1 MSNPS
6 SSSSIE
12 NLTLLF
18 TNLLKYKQKYEDAE
32 FLFDNRIPISSV
44 KRIISVERL
53 TKDADLIE
61 EDYNYYLQNIVLVYE
76 DNKRRIH
83 IAIPPNIIPND
94 KKETLA
100 NIKKVVI
107 TDKIK
112 MIKQIIQ
119 EAVMKKKLDN
129 YIAVSPFVTQLPNG
143 EIIYYTD
150 KITVSDNLFPVI
162 GFFYVNGD
170 IYTNDPEVLKF
181 AARYIIE
188 LNGIKVNSLKELI
201 QMFIKLMDKFYITGD
216 TLANFRDNDKI
227 EFGETCLTPL
237 YPEDVIIY
245 TSNFEAEIGC
255 GLRLKKGIIAFSYEW
270 VAASPDVWSALT

>member
-1 MSNPS
+1 MSNLPSPS
-6 SSSSIE
+6 SI
-12 NLTLLF
+12 NLTFLF
-18 TNLLKYKQKYEDAE
+18 NNLLKYKQKYEDAE

-44 KRIISVERL
+44 KKIISVERL

-83 IAIPPNIIPND
+83 ITIPPNIIPND
-94 KKETLA
+94 EKGILT

-119 EAVMKKKLDN
+119 EVVMKKKWDN
-129 YIAVSPFVTQLPNG
+129 YIAVYPYATQLPNG

-150 KITVSDNLFPVI
+150 KISVSDNLFPVI

-170 IYTNDPEVLKF
+170 IYTNDPEVLKS

-188 LNGIKVNSLKELI
+188 ANGIKVNNLKELI
-201 QMFIKLMDKFYITGD
+201 QIFMKFKDKFYITGD

-227 EFGETCLTPL
+227 EFG
-237 YPEDVIIY
+237 
-245 TSNFEAEIGC
+245 
-255 GLRLKKGIIAFSYEW
+255 
-270 VAASPDVWSALT
+270 

>member
-6 SSSSIE
+6 SPSSIE

-18 TNLLKYKQKYEDAE
+18 NTLLKYKQKYEDAE
-32 FLFDNRIPISSV
+32 FEFDNRIPISSV

-94 KKETLA
+94 KKEILT

-129 YIAVSPFVTQLPNG
+129 YIAVSPYVTQLPNG

-150 KITVSDNLFPVI
+150 KITVGDDLFPYN

-181 AARYIIE
+181 A
-188 LNGIKVNSLKELI
+188 NV
-201 QMFIKLMDKFYITGD
+201 
-216 TLANFRDNDKI
+216 
-227 EFGETCLTPL
+227 
-237 YPEDVIIY
+237 
-245 TSNFEAEIGC
+245 
-255 GLRLKKGIIAFSYEW
+255 
-270 VAASPDVWSALT
+270 SPVM